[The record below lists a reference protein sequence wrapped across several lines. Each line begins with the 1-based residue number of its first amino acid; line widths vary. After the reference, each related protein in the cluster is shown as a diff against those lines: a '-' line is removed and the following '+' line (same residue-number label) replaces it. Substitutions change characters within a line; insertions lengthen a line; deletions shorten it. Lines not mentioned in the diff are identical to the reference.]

1 MSKSTDTVN
10 RTTTSTPNLPR
21 VGIVAVTI
29 PGGNSALR
37 PVWVS
42 ADTLIV
48 GYDPA
53 LLTRDLVEHIL
64 HLQLGAYVDI
74 DAEVTQ

>member
-1 MSKSTDTVN
+1 MTALAAQSTTAP
-10 RTTTSTPNLPR
+10 SPNPPR
-21 VGIVAVTI
+21 VGIVAVTV
-29 PGGNSALR
+29 PADSSALR

-48 GYDPA
+48 GHDPA

-64 HLQLGAYVDI
+64 REQLGAYVDI